1 MSGRIFML
9 LATFSIAFPVVGIA
23 ATTCAGD
30 AGVCAGTAAPR
41 DAVRMAQAS
50 SSGAPGRPAMRPSA
64 AQMPAATPDPSA
76 TPAPDSAAPLSGRP
90 ARRSTPATA
99 SPAAPPAAT
108 PAIAGT
114 SQAPAGPSVPSSPAG
129 PVTPLASW
137 SVPVPDG
144 CPAGNVLARGDNR
157 IAGQV
162 RGDAICRLLIPDGTA
177 AQVTLVG
184 PGPALPDLRVVLY
197 SRVTTDLV
205 PDQPLPVPPGR
216 QELRVLRAPQVPGRT
231 PLPFDLL
238 IRLD

>member
-9 LATFSIAFPVVGIA
+9 LAAFAIAIPA
-23 ATTCAGD
+23 AGTAAPTCAGE
-30 AGVCAGTAAPR
+30 AGVCAGTAALR
-41 DAVRMAQAS
+41 DAARMAQAS
-50 SSGAPGRPAMRPSA
+50 SSGAPGRPAMRPRA

-76 TPAPDSAAPLSGRP
+76 PDSAAPLSGRP
-90 ARRSTPATA
+90 VRRSTPATA

-177 AQVTLVG
+177 ARVTLVG